1 MRCFHCDKE
10 GHLLENCEERKSGA
24 PSVSNLQALEALE
37 AIAAVPDW
45 EGKEHLL
52 VCVRMSLC
60 NLRANDR
67 LADRIR
73 KVRETFRGC
82 A

>member
-10 GHLLENCEERKSGA
+10 GHMSENCEERKSGA
-24 PSVSNLQALEALE
+24 PSLLNLQALEALE
-37 AIAAVPDW
+37 AIAAVPEW

-52 VCVRMSLC
+52 VCVRMSLR
-60 NLRANDR
+60 NLCANDQ
-67 LADRIR
+67 LGDRIR
-73 KVRETFRGC
+73 KVRETFQGC

>member
-10 GHLLENCEERKSGA
+10 GHMLENCEERKNGS
-24 PSVSNLQALEALE
+24 PSLSSVQALEALE
-37 AIAAVPDW
+37 AIAAVPGW
-45 EGKEHLL
+45 EGEEHLRA
-52 VCVRMSLC
+52 CVRISLR
-60 NLRANDR
+60 NLRANDQ
-67 LADRIR
+67 LAERIR

>member
-10 GHLLENCEERKSGA
+10 RHLSENCEERKSGA
-24 PSVSNLQALEALE
+24 PRSRTYRLLE

-52 VCVRMSLC
+52 VCVRMSLR

-67 LADRIR
+67 LAEMIR